1 MKRSRWKGVYIKPE
15 QFKDTSTFSRVSRS
29 STIIPKFSGQTF
41 KVHNG
46 RNFREVTITK
56 EMLGHKFGEFSKT
69 RSEFAFK
76 KKKKKKK

>member
-1 MKRSRWKGVYIKPE
+1 MKRSRWKGFYIKPE
-15 QFKDTSTFSRVSRS
+15 HLKETSTFSRVSRS
-29 STIIPKFSGQTF
+29 STIIPKFSGHTF

-46 RNFREVTITK
+46 QSFREVTVTK
-56 EMLGHKFGEFSKT
+56 EMLGYKFGEFSRT